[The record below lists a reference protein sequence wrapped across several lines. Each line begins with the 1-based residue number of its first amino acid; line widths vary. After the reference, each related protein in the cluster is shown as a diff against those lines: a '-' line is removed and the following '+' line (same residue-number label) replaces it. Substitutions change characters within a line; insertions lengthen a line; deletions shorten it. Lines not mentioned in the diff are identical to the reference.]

1 MKHAR
6 DGIECST
13 CVIDDYNAYMYDN
26 KINFS
31 SGYFPEYILYPCV
44 DIDNVNLNYITDDIN
59 SDLNLDYYPIF
70 YGGRYTKQLSN
81 KFSKYNN
88 QYFSKQYSLYKICRK
103 FWKPQETP
111 PSCRIVADSSRIGTK
126 GDGTNNK
133 YLKNNSNNSV
143 IKISNNNSNKNS
155 SNKCISNNKDKIKNN
170 SNSHKFIR
178 DNNKSI
184 INNSKKKKQ

>member
-1 MKHAR
+1 M
-6 DGIECST
+6 G
-13 CVIDDYNAYMYDN
+13 YMYEN

-44 DIDNVNLNYITDDIN
+44 DIDNVNSDYITDDIN

-81 KFSKYNN
+81 KYSKYNN
-88 QYFSKQYSLYKICRK
+88 QYFSKQYPIYKICKK

-126 GDGTNNK
+126 GDGINNK
-133 YLKNNSNNSV
+133 H
-143 IKISNNNSNKNS
+143 INNNNNKNMVLIGKYGKGSNNKNS
-155 SNKCISNNKDKIKNN
+155 
-170 SNSHKFIR
+170 
-178 DNNKSI
+178 
-184 INNSKKKKQ
+184 